1 MIPSNGHP
9 SYLQL
14 YFYNTD
20 HEIDNRIHISDSL
33 NLEILSQLID
43 LLEINSYCSFFCS
56 LNNIS
61 NVKDHQVVIRSDS
74 GLDQCIYNAPSS
86 SQVATIWL
94 ENDQTSECTERD
106 IIVYSH
112 SGFCHKVQ
120 HYYGCYYP
128 SQYPLLF
135 PFGDMGWHQGIK
147 KIDKTRRGSSC
158 KSQSL
163 INPFEITSVDDL
175 IENEA
180 QGRSKIRI

>member
-1 MIPSNGHP
+1 MIPSDGHP

-14 YFYNTD
+14 YFYDTD

-94 ENDQTSECTERD
+94 ENDQTGECTERD

-112 SGFCHKVQ
+112 SGFCHKV
-120 HYYGCYYP
+120 
-128 SQYPLLF
+128 
-135 PFGDMGWHQGIK
+135 
-147 KIDKTRRGSSC
+147 
-158 KSQSL
+158 
-163 INPFEITSVDDL
+163 
-175 IENEA
+175 
-180 QGRSKIRI
+180 